1 MNKQIG
7 LLSMVMLL
15 LVSTAMVSAIES
27 DDFDIIEVH
36 VNGYE
41 FDAITPTSLDHLD
54 HFGPVYAGEKLTLK
68 VFWEGIGGDTEARI
82 TAELADEEVETDYF
96 TVRVNWT
103 GFEVLYLTLDA
114 DLEPGDYILNIEM
127 EDEEGRK
134 DTFELEIEV
143 SNQRNLV
150 EIYDVNFQ
158 QGINVQA
165 GQILFAS
172 VGVKNI
178 GHINQED
185 MYVKMTIPA
194 LGLTT
199 RSNRFDLV
207 TEEYADKSNDDD
219 DDYKIHKD
227 LLLTIPL
234 NAVSGT
240 YDVIIEIVYED
251 GDSLESETYSLIVS
265 GAQYDGEITIDTL
278 TQTSEQG
285 KAVAFWVEYLNPNVD
300 YTIEIEGMD
309 FGSVRIAE
317 EYNGAYIFISVDE
330 NADVGSH
337 DFRAVVK
344 SGSNVV
350 KTFNLNIDVVK
361 SKVLIDIKKGLEL
374 GFSVL
379 LVILVILGIIVAAKK
394 LRKDREEPIIDEDQ
408 TYY

>member
-1 MNKQIG
+1 MNKQIR
-7 LLSMVMLL
+7 LLSIVMLL
-15 LVSTAMVSAIES
+15 LVSTAMVSAVES
-27 DDFDIIEVH
+27 DDFDIVK
-36 VNGYE
+36 VNLNEYDVASGS
-41 FDAITPTSLDHLD
+41 T
-54 HFGPVYAGEKLTLK
+54 FGPVYAGETLTLK
-68 VFWEGIGGDTEARI
+68 VFWKGYNYTEARI
-82 TAELADEEVETDYF
+82 TAELADEEVESDYF
-96 TVRVNWT
+96 TVRTNWT
-103 GFEVLYLTLDA
+103 GFEVLHLTLDA
-114 DLEPGDYILNIEM
+114 DLGPGDYILNIEM
-127 EDEEGRK
+127 EDKEGRRN
-134 DTFELEIEV
+134 TYEV
-143 SNQRNLV
+143 NVIVSDQRNLV

-178 GHINQED
+178 GHMLQED
-185 MYVKMTIPA
+185 LYVKMTIPA

-199 RSNRFDLV
+199 RSNRFDLYD
-207 TEEYADKSNDDD
+207 EEWVEECNADYCED
-219 DDYKIHKD
+219 DDYKTHKD
-227 LLLTIPL
+227 LFLTIPL

-240 YDVIIEIVYED
+240 YDVLIEVVYED
-251 GDSLESETYSLIVS
+251 GDSLESETYSLMVS

-317 EYNGAYIFISVDE
+317 EYNGAYVFISVDE
-330 NADVGSH
+330 DAEVGAH
-337 DFRAVVK
+337 DFVAIVK

-394 LRKDREEPIIDEDQ
+394 LRRDREEPIIDEDQ

>member
-1 MNKQIG
+1 MNKYIG

-15 LVSTAMVSAIES
+15 LISATIVSAVET
-27 DDFDIIEVH
+27 DDFKITEVH
-36 VNGYE
+36 INGYE
-41 FDAITPTSLDHLD
+41 YKTIVTTSPIG

-68 VFWEGIGGDTEARI
+68 VFWEGYNDTEARI
-82 TAELADEEVETDYF
+82 TAELADEEVRSDYF
-96 TVRVNWT
+96 TVRENWN

-178 GHINQED
+178 GHIDQED

-199 RSNRFDLV
+199 RSNRFDLI
-207 TEEYADKSNDDD
+207 TEEHADDCNGDWCED

-240 YDVIIEIVYED
+240 YDVLIEIVYED

-300 YTIEIEGMD
+300 YTIEIEGMN
-309 FGSVRIAE
+309 FGSVRVAE

-330 NADVGSH
+330 DAEVGAH
-337 DFRAVVK
+337 DFVAIVK

-361 SKVLIDIKKGLEL
+361 SKVLIDVKKGLEL